1 MDWQRVL
8 FEPTKA
14 QVAPFR
20 TTFNGAVSYIVAGDA
35 DFAEDHGFALA
46 PLQPCALRECMHDE
60 VEPIAHDDEGHYVF
74 ADMHSH
80 GVRPRPGHSARR
92 VVGSPF
98 VAGLALS
105 SSSTGPL
112 ITDHQSGNH

>member
-1 MDWQRVL
+1 MRVSPPPSSINCLWILSGRSTRSEVPRLDWQWVL

-60 VEPIAHDDEGHYVF
+60 VEPIAHGDEGYYFF

-80 GVRPRPGHSARR
+80 GSRPMQTQR
-92 VVGSPF
+92 
-98 VAGLALS
+98 
-105 SSSTGPL
+105 
-112 ITDHQSGNH
+112 